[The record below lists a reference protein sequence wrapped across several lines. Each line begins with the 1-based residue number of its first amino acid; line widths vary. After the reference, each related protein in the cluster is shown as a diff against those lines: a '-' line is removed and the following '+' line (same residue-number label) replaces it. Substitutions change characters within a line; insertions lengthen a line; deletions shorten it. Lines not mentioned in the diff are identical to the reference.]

1 MNGRALWIKTA
12 CMALLLT
19 STAFLLA
26 KRGDQEVI
34 APHQPLADFPEAL
47 APAWNGRAVGID
59 PGVIEILGAGDFA
72 ERSFHQDNG
81 SAPVDL
87 FLAYF
92 PSQRTGVSIHSP
104 KNCLPGSGWAPA
116 ESKYVTLSVPGGREY
131 AINEYVV
138 QKGEQ
143 KQLVLY
149 WYQAH
154 GRLVAS
160 EYAAK
165 FYLVADA
172 MRMNRSD
179 GALVRI
185 VTPIV
190 GGESSAQAEQRA
202 IQFAGALMPNLQRY
216 IPA

>member
-1 MNGRALWIKTA
+1 MSSRTLWIKTA
-12 CMALLLT
+12 GMALLLI
-19 STAFLLA
+19 STALLLG
-26 KRGDQEVI
+26 KRGDQEVVV
-34 APHQPLADFPEAL
+34 PHQPLAQFPEAL
-47 APAWNGRAVGID
+47 GTAWNGRSVGID

-72 ERSFHQDNG
+72 ERSFRRDDG

-104 KNCLPGSGWAPA
+104 KNCLPGSGWGPV
-116 ESKYVTLSVPGGREY
+116 ESKYVRLSGPHGREY

-165 FYLVADA
+165 FYLVTDA

-190 GGESSAQAEQRA
+190 GGESSSQAEQRA
-202 IQFAGALMPNLQRY
+202 MQFAGALMPNLQRY